1 MNSNDK
7 KLLSQDLKKFKVEG
21 TDAQRIAKG
30 EISIKTLTKIYLIEN
45 INIRLRKPKDT
56 IVLIIPSIENKVW
69 LSSSITTIEFKILIR
84 LEKQIS
90 VFKILLPSSLIEAE
104 IRLFKDIICLQIKKL
119 LFIQIPYKNKFY
131 KKLIRILRL
140 TNWKIRQ

>member
-56 IVLIIPSIENKVW
+56 IVLIIPSIENKV
-69 LSSSITTIEFKILIR
+69 
-84 LEKQIS
+84 
-90 VFKILLPSSLIEAE
+90 
-104 IRLFKDIICLQIKKL
+104 
-119 LFIQIPYKNKFY
+119 
-131 KKLIRILRL
+131 
-140 TNWKIRQ
+140 